1 IDAAALDDACLGF
14 DRSFPHRS
22 ARRVL
27 TFVQIGVVLAAAAA
41 LVWAARQAPGL
52 TLQIALGAAW
62 AVFAAAVLWRLL
74 AAAHLQ
80 PLLSRLAEPQ
90 RFPIYTVLCPLYR
103 EANVVADLVAG
114 LDRLD
119 FPRERLDIK
128 LLVEADDRATVAA
141 ALALARPH
149 IEVLVIP
156 PARPRT
162 KPKALNV

>member
-62 AVFAAAVLWRLL
+62 AVFAAAVLWQLL

-80 PLLSRLAEPQ
+80 PLLSCLAEPLLI
-90 RFPIYTVLCPLYR
+90 PIYTGLFLPSL
-103 EANVVADLVAG
+103 ETNFVAD
-114 LDRLD
+114 
-119 FPRERLDIK
+119 
-128 LLVEADDRATVAA
+128 
-141 ALALARPH
+141 
-149 IEVLVIP
+149 
-156 PARPRT
+156 
-162 KPKALNV
+162 